1 MADRLGQ
8 QFGNYR
14 LIALLGQGSYAEVYL
29 GEHVRLDLQAAIKV
43 LHGHLSS
50 SEAEGFQQEAQ
61 TMERLTHPSIVRVF
75 DFDVQDGIPFLI
87 MEYAPNGSLRQRYP
101 EGSIVSLSEIIPS
114 IKQVA
119 AALQYAHEQKFIHR
133 DVKPENMLLGRQ
145 QEVLLSDFGLA
156 ALARST
162 SSLNIQGT
170 VGTIAYIAPE
180 QIEGH
185 PRAASDQY
193 ALAVVIYEW
202 LCGARP
208 FDGSATEVVVKQLG
222 APPPPLREH
231 VPTISAEVEQVVLR
245 ALAKDPK
252 ERFASVAA
260 FAAELE
266 RASQL
271 ASSHP
276 SLLPMEQPSPEP
288 SAMLAYTTVAVGQ
301 AAGAT
306 EATPPVEQATVP
318 VELAAS
324 SDSTHSLMEGAT
336 PHSKAA
342 ARSSPAVVP
351 LLPLPAMPVH
361 KRGVSRITAGLL
373 IGLVGL
379 VITGTIL
386 GSVSLLAHFGVIG
399 THSATTSPVTRG
411 GTWTADLIN
420 DPGPLIP
427 NMAAPQVDGA
437 LYLPLFYG
445 DGYGIIHPA
454 ATAEVPTVQNGGIS
468 ADAKTWTF
476 HLRPHLVWTDGAP
489 YDARDV
495 DFTWKLWLNPAFGGY
510 WSMPPQIIKSADVSA
525 DHLSITFHLSQAYA
539 PFLSYWVDGFAA
551 PLPTH
556 HFSGVPPD
564 KIATSNPTV
573 TSGPFMIAESV
584 PGDHYTLVRNP
595 KYYLASEGLPYLDK
609 VVFRV
614 TSQDTLLKDLQAGSI
629 DSVRFINFNN
639 LPLYQR
645 LNKYMIV
652 TPPASTTF
660 EAMYFDFH
668 NTILANH
675 TEVRQ
680 AMALAIDH
688 PALMKALPGP
698 IAFPLCTDH
707 STAYHPGFDPN
718 APCPVFD
725 PAAANKLLEDNG
737 WVKGPDG
744 VRVRDGQ
751 RLEFE
756 YSTAVDHLQW
766 RLDTEPIIQRNLQ
779 AIGIKLDIQN
789 YPNDVFWGTVVPAGK
804 ASPPSGAV
812 AGRYDIAEGADGFGY
827 DPDDSTLLS
836 CAQFT
841 PKGRN
846 YGFYCNRALDA
857 LYQQELTTVD
867 AGARQAVFRQ
877 LHEFY
882 LTQFPFITL
891 YSLLGSFAMVHKGTH
906 NYQISPFFDE
916 FNNIWEWWC
925 DNGKC

>member
-1 MADRLGQ
+1 MKSAEEFVPNERLRQARSLKGWSQAELAEQVGTSFEIVSRWERGVTVPSPYYRKRLCTVLGQ
-8 QFGNYR
+8 TAGE
-14 LIALLGQGSYAEVYL
+14 LGLLG
-29 GEHVRLDLQAAIKV
+29 
-43 LHGHLSS
+43 SS
-50 SEAEGFQQEAQ
+50 PDA
-61 TMERLTHPSIVRVF
+61 LTSLPSPLVF
-75 DFDVQDGIPFLI
+75 
-87 MEYAPNGSLRQRYP
+87 
-101 EGSIVSLSEIIPS
+101 
-114 IKQVA
+114 
-119 AALQYAHEQKFIHR
+119 
-133 DVKPENMLLGRQ
+133 
-145 QEVLLSDFGLA
+145 
-156 ALARST
+156 
-162 SSLNIQGT
+162 
-170 VGTIAYIAPE
+170 
-180 QIEGH
+180 
-185 PRAASDQY
+185 
-193 ALAVVIYEW
+193 
-202 LCGARP
+202 
-208 FDGSATEVVVKQLG
+208 
-222 APPPPLREH
+222 
-231 VPTISAEVEQVVLR
+231 
-245 ALAKDPK
+245 
-252 ERFASVAA
+252 
-260 FAAELE
+260 
-266 RASQL
+266 L
-271 ASSHP
+271 ASSHVDADKP
-276 SLLPMEQPSPEP
+276 IVSHLKTALQERGIALLSSRQISRQGKGKTRTSLREFVQAAQVILVIISPAAGSSRHVREALELASRYQRPVCGVWIEGERWQEYLPKGTGEVAALLDARTSDGPVMIEEIATSLERVGWSARENGRHASIDSEGQGAGSELATSSQELQIVSPTSQHTLEP
-288 SAMLAYTTVAVGQ
+288 ST
-301 AAGAT
+301 AAT
-306 EATPPVEQATVP
+306 
-318 VELAAS
+318 
-324 SDSTHSLMEGAT
+324 
-336 PHSKAA
+336 KF
-342 ARSSPAVVP
+342 PADVP
-351 LLPLPAMPVH
+351 LLPLPPR
-361 KRGVSRITAGLL
+361 KRQRSSLSRRRTWML
-373 IGLVGL
+373 IGLVVL
-379 VITGTIL
+379 VTAGTIL
-386 GSVSLLAHFGVIG
+386 GSVSLLARFGVLG
-399 THSATTSPVTRG
+399 THSGTPTPVTRG

-427 NMAAPQVDGA
+427 NMAAPQIDEA

-445 DGYGIIHPA
+445 DGQGIIHPA
-454 ATAEVPTVQNGGIS
+454 AAAEIPTVQNGGIS
-468 ADAKTWTF
+468 ADIKTWTF
-476 HLRPHLVWTDGAP
+476 HLRSHLVWTDGAP

-539 PFLSYWVDGFAA
+539 SFLSYWVDGFAA

-688 PALMKALPGP
+688 QALMKALPGP

-836 CAQFT
+836 CTQFT

-846 YGFYCNRALDA
+846 YGFYCNPTLDA
-857 LYQQELTTVD
+857 LYQQELTAVD
-867 AGARQAVFRQ
+867 AGARQAIFRQ
-877 LHEFY
+877 LHQFY

-891 YSLLGSFAMVHKGTH
+891 YSLLGSFAMVRKGTH

>member
-1 MADRLGQ
+1 MKSAEEFVPNERLRQARSLKGWSQAELAEQVGTSFEIVSRWERGVTAPSPYYRKRLCTVLGQ
-8 QFGNYR
+8 TAGE
-14 LIALLGQGSYAEVYL
+14 LGLLG
-29 GEHVRLDLQAAIKV
+29 
-43 LHGHLSS
+43 SS
-50 SEAEGFQQEAQ
+50 PDA
-61 TMERLTHPSIVRVF
+61 LTSLPSPLVF
-75 DFDVQDGIPFLI
+75 
-87 MEYAPNGSLRQRYP
+87 
-101 EGSIVSLSEIIPS
+101 
-114 IKQVA
+114 
-119 AALQYAHEQKFIHR
+119 
-133 DVKPENMLLGRQ
+133 
-145 QEVLLSDFGLA
+145 
-156 ALARST
+156 
-162 SSLNIQGT
+162 
-170 VGTIAYIAPE
+170 
-180 QIEGH
+180 
-185 PRAASDQY
+185 
-193 ALAVVIYEW
+193 
-202 LCGARP
+202 
-208 FDGSATEVVVKQLG
+208 
-222 APPPPLREH
+222 
-231 VPTISAEVEQVVLR
+231 
-245 ALAKDPK
+245 
-252 ERFASVAA
+252 
-260 FAAELE
+260 
-266 RASQL
+266 L
-271 ASSHP
+271 ASSHVDADKP
-276 SLLPMEQPSPEP
+276 IVSHLKTALQERGIALLSSRQISRQGKGKTRTSLREFVQAAQVILVIISPAAGSSRHVREALELASRYQRPVCGVWIEGERWQEYLPKGTGEVAALLDARTSDGPVMIEEIATSLERVGWSARENGRHASIDSEGQGAGSELATSSQELQIVSPTSQHTLEP
-288 SAMLAYTTVAVGQ
+288 ST
-301 AAGAT
+301 AAT
-306 EATPPVEQATVP
+306 
-318 VELAAS
+318 
-324 SDSTHSLMEGAT
+324 
-336 PHSKAA
+336 KF
-342 ARSSPAVVP
+342 PADVP
-351 LLPLPAMPVH
+351 LLPLPPR
-361 KRGVSRITAGLL
+361 KRQRSSLSRRRTWML
-373 IGLVGL
+373 IGLVVL
-379 VITGTIL
+379 VTAGTIL
-386 GSVSLLAHFGVIG
+386 GSVSLLARFGVLG
-399 THSATTSPVTRG
+399 THSGTPTPVTRG

-427 NMAAPQVDGA
+427 NMAAPQIDEA

-445 DGYGIIHPA
+445 DGQGIIHPA
-454 ATAEVPTVQNGGIS
+454 AAAEIPTVQNGGIS
-468 ADAKTWTF
+468 ADIKTWTF
-476 HLRPHLVWTDGAP
+476 HLRSHLVWTDGAP

-539 PFLSYWVDGFAA
+539 SFLSYWVDGFAA

-688 PALMKALPGP
+688 QALMKALPGP

-836 CAQFT
+836 CTQFT

-846 YGFYCNRALDA
+846 YGFYCNPTLDA
-857 LYQQELTTVD
+857 LYQQELTAVD
-867 AGARQAVFRQ
+867 AGARQAIFRQ
-877 LHEFY
+877 LHQFY

-891 YSLLGSFAMVHKGTH
+891 YSLLGSFAMVRKGTH

>member
-1 MADRLGQ
+1 MRQARSLKGWSQAELAEQVGTSFEIVSRWERGVTAPSPYYRKRLCTVLGQ
-8 QFGNYR
+8 TAGE
-14 LIALLGQGSYAEVYL
+14 LGLLG
-29 GEHVRLDLQAAIKV
+29 
-43 LHGHLSS
+43 SS
-50 SEAEGFQQEAQ
+50 PDA
-61 TMERLTHPSIVRVF
+61 LTSLPSPLVF
-75 DFDVQDGIPFLI
+75 
-87 MEYAPNGSLRQRYP
+87 
-101 EGSIVSLSEIIPS
+101 
-114 IKQVA
+114 
-119 AALQYAHEQKFIHR
+119 
-133 DVKPENMLLGRQ
+133 
-145 QEVLLSDFGLA
+145 
-156 ALARST
+156 
-162 SSLNIQGT
+162 
-170 VGTIAYIAPE
+170 
-180 QIEGH
+180 
-185 PRAASDQY
+185 
-193 ALAVVIYEW
+193 
-202 LCGARP
+202 
-208 FDGSATEVVVKQLG
+208 
-222 APPPPLREH
+222 
-231 VPTISAEVEQVVLR
+231 
-245 ALAKDPK
+245 
-252 ERFASVAA
+252 
-260 FAAELE
+260 
-266 RASQL
+266 L
-271 ASSHP
+271 ASSHVDADKP
-276 SLLPMEQPSPEP
+276 IVSHLKTALQERGIALLSSRQISRQGKGKTRTSLREFVQAAQVILVIISPAAGSSRHVREALELASRYQRPVCGVWIEGERWQEYLPKGTGEVAALLDARTSDGPVMIEEIATSLERVGWSARENGRHASIDSEGQGAGSELATSSQELQIVSPTSQHTLEP
-288 SAMLAYTTVAVGQ
+288 ST
-301 AAGAT
+301 AAT
-306 EATPPVEQATVP
+306 
-318 VELAAS
+318 
-324 SDSTHSLMEGAT
+324 
-336 PHSKAA
+336 KF
-342 ARSSPAVVP
+342 PADVP
-351 LLPLPAMPVH
+351 LLPLPPR
-361 KRGVSRITAGLL
+361 KRQRSSLSRRRTWML
-373 IGLVGL
+373 IGLVVL
-379 VITGTIL
+379 VTAGTIL
-386 GSVSLLAHFGVIG
+386 GSVSLLARFGVLG
-399 THSATTSPVTRG
+399 THSGTPTPVTRG

-427 NMAAPQVDGA
+427 NMAAPQIDEA

-445 DGYGIIHPA
+445 DGQGIIHPA
-454 ATAEVPTVQNGGIS
+454 AAAEIPTVQNGGIS
-468 ADAKTWTF
+468 ADIKTWTF
-476 HLRPHLVWTDGAP
+476 HLRSHLVWTDGAP

-539 PFLSYWVDGFAA
+539 SFLSYWVDGFAA

-688 PALMKALPGP
+688 QALMKALPGP

-836 CAQFT
+836 CTQFT

-846 YGFYCNRALDA
+846 YGFYCNPTLDA
-857 LYQQELTTVD
+857 LYQQELTAVD
-867 AGARQAVFRQ
+867 AGARQAIFRQ
-877 LHEFY
+877 LHQFY

-891 YSLLGSFAMVHKGTH
+891 YSLLGSFAMVRKGTH